1 MSNIEKVQQM
11 YAAFGRGAIADLQ
24 SRLSESVSWEYG
36 VASTDVPWLQPHRG
50 RADVAKFF
58 EAVSLLQVSNFEPKV
73 FFETGNIVMV
83 LVDEDITVT
92 ATGIRI
98 LEEDQVHIWHFDD
111 RGYVVRYRQRVDTHL
126 HWSAYHGRST

>member
-1 MSNIEKVQQM
+1 MPDC
-11 YAAFGRGAIADLQ
+11 AARKHGNGAKPNPTTTALAMAAVLLP
-24 SRLSESVSWEYG
+24 R
-36 VASTDVPWLQPHRG
+36 STVLAPS
-50 RADVAKFF
+50 A
-58 EAVSLLQVSNFEPKV
+58 LQVSKFEPKV

-98 LEEDQVHIWHFDD
+98 YEEDQVHIWHFDD